1 MNFLKALYPASFK
14 LKKKETKPFVT
25 TVVIFAVIFWIV
37 IPFICGLVGGLI
49 AGLTE
54 ITFIGTICTLIGSLF
69 GLYGTGGIAC
79 AILKFVGVFTDEAA
93 EEAAPEA
100 VVEAVEEKAEETTE
114 E

>member
-25 TVVIFAVIFWIV
+25 TVVIFAVIFWLV
-37 IPFICGLVGGLI
+37 IPFVLGFIGGLI

-54 ITFIGTICTLIGSLF
+54 IAFIGTLCTLIGSLVA
-69 GLYGTGGIAC
+69 LYGTGGIAC
-79 AILKFVGVFTDEAA
+79 AVLKFVGVIKDA
-93 EEAAPEA
+93 EST
-100 VVEAVEEKAEETTE
+100 EEKTE